1 MAQIREEL
9 ILYDKFTNTFTRYIR
24 QAEQASGA
32 TDAATT
38 ATNQMAKA
46 QRIASGNANSLT
58 NTLRG
63 LVGTLLTLQ
72 GLKSVVNMSDQLA
85 STTAR
90 LDMMNDGLQTTEEL
104 QQMIYASAQRSRGLY
119 TETAAFVAKLGNLAG
134 NAFSSNREIIAFA
147 EQINKQM
154 VLSGTTAQESQAAML
169 QLSQALSSGVLR
181 GEELNSVLEQA
192 PMIAQTIANYLGV
205 TIGEMRELASE
216 GKITAEV
223 VKNAM
228 FDAAEETNAAFD
240 AMPKTWKQ
248 VWNEIQNIATKELQP
263 LFDSINDLAN
273 IPGLSSGLSKGF
285 ELLGKVAGG
294 VIDLIASGIELIAEN
309 WNTLAPILISVA
321 IAIGAVMI
329 ASAVAAMISWIAA
342 TWPLLLIVAVIALII
357 YQVNQMGYT
366 FEDIFGA
373 VGSVAGWLYAF
384 LYNIVA
390 DIWNII
396 AAFVEFFANVFDD
409 PVGAVARLFFDLLD
423 AILGVVETVA
433 GAIDALLGTDMAGAV
448 SGFRGDMQKW
458 VDDTF
463 GENKIQVERMEKI
476 DYNNTM
482 DQWSAAGKSFG
493 KGLDEFSLGEGG
505 LFSSLDGI
513 QSTLGGIA
521 GDTSALK
528 KSVSA
533 TEEDIKSLV
542 EVATQRYV
550 NNINLTSQT
559 PIIAVHGQNT
569 GNTVADG
576 RRLGNLLADML
587 YEGAASGSLRSIARV
602 T

>member
-1 MAQIREEL
+1 MAQIREVFTLE
-9 ILYDKFTNTFTRYIR
+9 DRFTAVFTKFIGL
-24 QAEQASGA
+24 AERAADVTDVAEDATKSFSTTQKMAAASTQSA
-32 TDAATT
+32 EDSLR
-38 ATNQMAKA
+38 NYQ
-46 QRIASGNANSLT
+46 SVANSLDRQLIRLNAQFDAQIQEQERLIQAGKQ
-58 NTLRG
+58 NTEEFTKFDQKTEQLGAKIRA
-63 LVGTLLTLQ
+63 LTAQYGAVSNRMTQMENAAAQSAQAQEKHASALQ
-72 GLKSVVNMSDQLA
+72 RAASRAKELLKSVLGLDKAKA
-85 STTAR
+85 SY
-90 LDMMNDGLQTTEEL
+90 E
-104 QQMIYASAQRSRGLY
+104 
-119 TETAAFVAKLGNLAG
+119 
-134 NAFSSNREIIAFA
+134 
-147 EQINKQM
+147 
-154 VLSGTTAQESQAAML
+154 
-169 QLSQALSSGVLR
+169 
-181 GEELNSVLEQA
+181 
-192 PMIAQTIANYLGV
+192 GV
-205 TIGEMRELASE
+205 TRQLNRFALTLFSVSRIINA
-216 GKITAEV
+216 

-228 FDAAEETNAAFD
+228 ERAPAS
-240 AMPKTWKQ
+240 
-248 VWNEIQNIATKELQP
+248 IATSFTKAGKNIQDVFGGGIVSMLSALQP
-263 LFDSINDLAN
+263 AIDRFNGFLNTPQGDQFI
-273 IPGLSSGLSKGF
+273 SGVSKGF

-294 VIDLIASGIELIAEN
+294 VVNLIVSGIELITEN
-309 WNTLAPILISVA
+309 WDTLAPILISAA

-463 GENKIQVERMEKI
+463 GENKIQVARMEKI

-559 PIIAVHGQNT
+559 PIITVHGQNT